1 VAVTDWQQVL
11 SAGNGC
17 EMYPGAA
24 DDEIAGAEAALE
36 AVFPRELRGIYRAS
50 NGLLDRPGQW
60 EVIWPLAEV
69 VGRNREAWDLEDSP
83 FRRRLVGFGD
93 DGTGVAFCVRR
104 DGGDGVFAW
113 SAFTGEATRL
123 GRSVASFWSG
133 WVAGTLPKY

>member
-1 VAVTDWQQVL
+1 VAVTDWQQLL
-11 SAGNGC
+11 SAGNGYDL
-17 EMYPGAA
+17 YPGAA
-24 DDEIAGAEAALE
+24 EDEIAVAEAALE

-60 EVIWPLAEV
+60 QVIWPLADVVVRNQESWEV
-69 VGRNREAWDLEDSP
+69 EDSP

-113 SAFTGEATRL
+113 SAFPGEATRL
-123 GRSVASFWSG
+123 GGSMASFWSA
-133 WVAGTLPKY
+133 WVAGTLPEY